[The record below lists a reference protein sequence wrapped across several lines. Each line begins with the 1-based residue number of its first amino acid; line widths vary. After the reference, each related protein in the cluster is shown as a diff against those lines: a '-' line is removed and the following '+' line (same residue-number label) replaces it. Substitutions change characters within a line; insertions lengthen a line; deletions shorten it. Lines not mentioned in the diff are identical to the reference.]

1 MGPMVRKS
9 ETMCLSRTK
18 GVWGVRSVSHV
29 GVPIGVL
36 GRPIGDMKME
46 VIHLGISSSSQ
57 VADLADCPWASD

>member
-1 MGPMVRKS
+1 M
-9 ETMCLSRTK
+9 
-18 GVWGVRSVSHV
+18 RSVSQV